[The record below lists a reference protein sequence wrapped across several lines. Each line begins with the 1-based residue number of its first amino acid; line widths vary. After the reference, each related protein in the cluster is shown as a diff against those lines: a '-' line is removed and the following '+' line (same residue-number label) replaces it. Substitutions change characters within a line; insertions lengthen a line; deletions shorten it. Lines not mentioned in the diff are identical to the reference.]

1 LPGSPSKTPRTVR
14 PVWQEPESDERPTVV
29 PDFDPGA
36 FARDSEV
43 KQRAANAARHEP
55 SIDRARQLHL
65 DGEHDQA
72 LSLLTDLLDLA
83 PLHAEATKL
92 STECRE
98 ALERECLS
106 AVGSASAILV
116 LSVSPAELKAFALD
130 NVSGF
135 LLSLIDGATDVETLV
150 DICGLPRLLALRRL
164 RDLIE
169 RGIIAVASRVQ
180 PHSR

>member
-1 LPGSPSKTPRTVR
+1 MPGSPSKTPPTGRRTR
-14 PVWQEPESDERPTVV
+14 QEPESDGRPTVV

-36 FARDSEV
+36 FARDAEL
-43 KQRAANAARHEP
+43 KRAANATRHDP
-55 SIDRARQLHL
+55 TIDRARQLHL
-65 DGEHDQA
+65 EGEHHEA
-72 LSLLTDLLDLA
+72 LSLLTELLDLA

-116 LSVSPAELKAFALD
+116 SAVSPAELKAFALD

-135 LLSLIDGATDVETLV
+135 LLSLIDGATDVETLI

-164 RDLIE
+164 RELVE
-169 RGIIAVASRVQ
+169 RGIVAVASRVQ
-180 PHSR
+180 PHSL